1 MAKAYLIYES
11 WSNTADSSIVGVFLD
26 EKKADE
32 YIEEHGKLRK
42 EENARYEKCYKCR
55 CNNCANEDEEIF
67 LLKDSCDKAIIKED
81 RHGLY
86 CENDDSDF
94 YETVS
99 SDDFWKVEKDILG

>member
-1 MAKAYLIYES
+1 MDKAYLVYES
-11 WSNTADSSIVGVFLD
+11 WSITADSSVVGIFLD

-32 YIEEHGKLRK
+32 YIEIHGKERQ
-42 EENARYEKCYKCR
+42 EENKRYEKCYKCR
-55 CNNCANEDEEIF
+55 CHNCANEGDPIF
-67 LLKDSCDKAIIKED
+67 LFRSSCDKAVIKED

-99 SDDFWKVEKDILG
+99 SNDYWKVETDILG